1 MSHTD
6 SFGYDNLSDATVYR
20 VCIQDDNNTV
30 EVSCLGM
37 DCLDSTCNGVY
48 DSVDKLPDWIQDRLA
63 VLLLCDIHPTDSVEG
78 ELRLKYSGCNRKV
91 NHISRYVL
99 LT

>member
-1 MSHTD
+1 MSHAD

-20 VCIQDDNNTV
+20 VCIQDANNTI

-63 VLLLCDIHPTDSVEG
+63 VLLLCAPNQYDSVEG
-78 ELRLKYSGCNRKV
+78 IGRRIEAKV
-91 NHISRYVL
+91 FWVQP
-99 LT
+99 